1 MARIMNCA
9 ALRAVARL
17 ALQSTFRYPENEA
30 QMVKNVAKSS
40 GLPPNWP

>member
-1 MARIMNCA
+1 MNCA

-17 ALQSTFRYPENEA
+17 ALQLIFRDPENEA
-30 QMVKNVAKSS
+30 QIVKNVTNFS

>member
-1 MARIMNCA
+1 MNCA

-17 ALQSTFRYPENEA
+17 ALQLTFRDPENEA
-30 QMVKNVAKSS
+30 QMVKNVAKFN